1 MTQNISNIVQHSYDT
16 PGYYFVNITVS
27 TTAGNRSVTTGV
39 FIEGTYSCVKLL
51 LNYFDVN
58 YPNYT

>member
-27 TTAGNRSVTTGV
+27 TTAGNKSATTGV
-39 FIEGTYSCVKLL
+39 FIEGTYSCVML
-51 LNYFDVN
+51 
-58 YPNYT
+58 TTQIIHT